1 MVGFVERLRKP
12 KLPVVLGSPER
23 DGVVNQRA
31 ATRTRGVA
39 PPVLRNFSYP
49 TNIINSNTP
58 SSTPASPSTWEQ
70 LGEICSFSPDID
82 SRTRRDRTAGLEDPF
97 LHTTDRTPYKRLA
110 GPIEILNADH
120 VDKHST
126 DLGLL
131 NVERAKNVEKGGLK
145 DKDTKVSRKHSISD
159 HIFSQKS
166 NITARLKRSSLGHHK
181 TSSSF
186 DASRFLVRRSGIPER
201 PTSSSGVPLIDTRL
215 THSTSKITKPIA
227 PPPFFLGHT
236 VEGSSADLERATNIS
251 CTLSGSY
258 IVEMGPYN
266 PKDNRQ
272 GLHYPKPNLEA
283 LSGDQR
289 CASEVRKG
297 KGKEGKSRWLSQLK
311 EWVSIS
317 EPSSQALKNYKKNTY
332 KKAGIALDDP
342 LANAKLHLPVASMPR
357 DAIKPGG
364 RGPEPE
370 EIAFQRAK
378 HRKEARGLLAVA
390 GTSGGS
396 RSSSGRCSSLS
407 SITGNALSKGRP
419 LE

>member
-23 DGVVNQRA
+23 DGVINQRA
-31 ATRTRGVA
+31 ATTRTQDIA

-49 TNIINSNTP
+49 TNITNSNTP
-58 SSTPASPSTWEQ
+58 SSTSATPSTWEQ
-70 LGEICSFSPDID
+70 LGEICSFSPDIA
-82 SRTRRDRTAGLEDPF
+82 SRTCRERTAGLEDPF
-97 LHTTDRTPYKRLA
+97 FYTTDRTPYKQLA
-110 GPIEILNADH
+110 YPDGILNVNH

-131 NVERAKNVEKGGLK
+131 TVERTKNVEKGGPK
-145 DKDTKVSRKHSISD
+145 DKGTKVSRNHSISD

-186 DASRFLVRRSGIPER
+186 DTSRLLARRSGIPER
-201 PTSSSGVPLIDTRL
+201 PMSSSGVPLIDTRL
-215 THSTSKITKPIA
+215 THSTSKTTKSFA
-227 PPPFFLGHT
+227 PPSFFQGPT

-251 CTLSGSY
+251 YPLSGSY
-258 IVEMGPYN
+258 TMGMGSYN
-266 PKDNRQ
+266 SKDNRQ
-272 GLHYPKPNLEA
+272 GLHHLSPNSEA

-289 CASEVRKG
+289 CNSELRKG
-297 KGKEGKSRWLSQLK
+297 KAKEGKSRWLSQLK
-311 EWVSIS
+311 EWVSVS
-317 EPSSQALKNYKKNTY
+317 EPSTQAFKNYKKDTY

-370 EIAFQRAK
+370 EIR
-378 HRKEARGLLAVA
+378 V
-390 GTSGGS
+390 
-396 RSSSGRCSSLS
+396 SLE
-407 SITGNALSKGRP
+407 LRP
-419 LE
+419 LFLVEQYY